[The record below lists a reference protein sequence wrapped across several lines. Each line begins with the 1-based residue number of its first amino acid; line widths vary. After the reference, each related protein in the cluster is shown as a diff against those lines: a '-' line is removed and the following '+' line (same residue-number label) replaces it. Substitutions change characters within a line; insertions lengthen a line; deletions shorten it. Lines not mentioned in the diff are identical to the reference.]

1 MFAQRIGNVVKDI
14 EIGEQRAGL
23 EQHAHPLTHRI
34 KTRTRH
40 LRHVLAIK
48 QDLSLSGGIWPPIRR
63 NRVVLPIPEVP

>member
-1 MFAQRIGNVVKDI
+1 MRMFAQRIGNVVKDI

-48 QDLSLSGGIWPPIRR
+48 QDLSPVRR
-63 NRVVLPIPEVP
+63 DLAADQA